1 MCIKTMDVPQVGA
14 NQEEQLLRQKREVAV
29 LATLALHPNIIR
41 CVGCLTY
48 SPEVCHGLGACA
60 RAVLLCVVPPMAA
73 HALCLCRACR
83 GILPSWYGVH
93 YRSVSCRYHE
103 CFADGDKG
111 QRSLQLVMEW
121 ADGGDLESVIQ
132 RHAKARTYMSE
143 DQILGYFVQ
152 LISALSHV
160 HAVRLCFG
168 GGVSV
173 CCSTN
178 VSCNEQ

>member
-1 MCIKTMDVPQVGA
+1 MAWGLA
-14 NQEEQLLRQKREVAV
+14 QEQSSSVLSHQWLRMHYVFVV
-29 LATLALHPNIIR
+29 LAEGFCPA
-41 CVGCLTY
+41 G
-48 SPEVCHGLGACA
+48 
-60 RAVLLCVVPPMAA
+60 VV
-73 HALCLCRACR
+73 
-83 GILPSWYGVH
+83 SH